1 MGRVSLG
8 KNEDMMILRNIA
20 RGGLTLSATA
30 ILVACDDTTSLDSIY
45 DAELRD
51 LALVAADA
59 TLEEINTMRQPY
71 GFQAGPPGPG
81 GPPGRGRPGK
91 PGGGFGLGDGHSGTV
106 TKTFYDVDGTEQDVY
121 DELTTER
128 IEVETLIEGDV
139 SREGWSANV
148 HRDRSMV
155 ITGLAGEETHRTHNG
170 SGTSTT
176 SRSRHTDEGER
187 TYNMT
192 SSFNFADVVVPIPGA
207 DPRYPVS
214 GTISRSMTGTRTDAN
229 GTRTRSMEMTITFD
243 GDETAISVVNGE
255 EFEIDL
261 SAPKGRKPWKDKGP
275 GDRRRQRR

>member
-1 MGRVSLG
+1 
-8 KNEDMMILRNIA
+8 MILRNIA
-20 RGGLTLSATA
+20 RGGLALCAATV
-30 ILVACDDTTSLDSIY
+30 LTACDDTTSLDSIY

-59 TLEEINTMRQPY
+59 TLEEVNTMRRPY
-71 GFQAGPPGPG
+71 GFRAGPPGPG
-81 GPPGRGRPGK
+81 GPGK
-91 PGGGFGLGDGHSGTV
+91 PGGGFGLGEGHSGTV
-106 TKTFYDVDGTEQDVY
+106 TKTFYDVDGVEQDAY

-128 IEVETLIEGDV
+128 IEVETLIEGEV
-139 SREGWSANV
+139 SREGWSATV

-155 ITGLAGEETHRTHNG
+155 ITGHAGEETHRTHNG
-170 SGTSTT
+170 NGTSTT
-176 SRSRHTDEGER
+176 SRSRHTEDGER

-192 SSFNFADVVVPIPGA
+192 SSFHFADVVVPIPGS

-214 GTISRSMTGTRTDAN
+214 GTISRSMTGIRTDAN
-229 GTRTRSMEMTITFD
+229 GTRTRSMEMTTTFD
-243 GDETAISVVNGE
+243 GDDTAIAVVNGE